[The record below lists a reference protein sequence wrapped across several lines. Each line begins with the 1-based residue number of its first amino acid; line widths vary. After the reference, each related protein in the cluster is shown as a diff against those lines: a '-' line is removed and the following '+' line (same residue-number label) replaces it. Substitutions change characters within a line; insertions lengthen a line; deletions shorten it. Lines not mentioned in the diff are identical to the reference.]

1 MYCFQK
7 KDGTVKKYYRETI
20 NYILT
25 ATVKK
30 HIFTKYRSDEVTKT
44 IYCYTTISQKFNS
57 KNGESMRYKILEIIS
72 QFKCKAQFWY
82 SGSDMSTWLLG
93 EQEDIESMLNE
104 LRKY

>member
-30 HIFTKYRSDEVTKT
+30 HILTKYRSDEVTKT
-44 IYCYTTISQKFNS
+44 MYCYTTISQKSNS
-57 KNGESMRYKILEIIS
+57 KNGESMRSKILEIIS

-93 EQEDIESMLNE
+93 EQKDIESMLNE

>member
-25 ATVKK
+25 ATIQK
-30 HIFTKYRSDEVTKT
+30 HIVTKYRDEVIKT
-44 IYCYTTISQKFNS
+44 IHCYTTISKKFNS
-57 KNGESMRYKILEIIS
+57 KNGERMRCKILEITS
-72 QFKCKAQFWY
+72 QFKCNAQFWY

-93 EQEDIESMLNE
+93 EQKDIESMLNE

>member
-7 KDGTVKKYYRETI
+7 KDGNVKKYYREAI

-25 ATVKK
+25 ATVQK
-30 HIFTKYRSDEVTKT
+30 HMLTKYRSDEVTKT

-57 KNGESMRYKILEIIS
+57 KNGEGMRCKILEITS
-72 QFKCKAQFWY
+72 QFKCEAQFWY

-93 EQEDIESMLNE
+93 EQRDVESMLNE